1 MLISHCGIQNLL
13 VQGVVVGAR
22 PEAVNAASLDIHLG
36 RYLLEEIPCNSIEGI
51 PPYRVISLSQRDPL
65 TMRKAD
71 LEKNGPYRVISLSQ
85 RDPLTMRKVDLEK
98 NGPYLL
104 KPGHFI
110 LAQSEEMFNLPDNV
124 SAEYKLK
131 SSMAR
136 IAIDHAN
143 AGWCDAGW
151 HGSVLTLELVNNSRH
166 HAIVLTQGDGIG
178 QMIFFQH
185 EPVPAHA
192 SYATKGRYNGDKSTQ
207 GIRE

>member
-1 MLISHCGIQNLL
+1 MLISHCGIQKLL
-13 VQGVVVGAR
+13 AQGVIVGAR
-22 PEAVNAASLDIHLG
+22 PEAVNAASLDIQLG
-36 RYLLEEIPCNSIEGI
+36 RYLLEEVPLIGVENANHYHIIC
-51 PPYRVISLSQRDPL
+51 LSQREPL
-65 TMRKAD
+65 KM
-71 LEKNGPYRVISLSQ
+71 Q
-85 RDPLTMRKVDLEK
+85 KVDLEK

-110 LAQSEEMFNLPDNV
+110 LAQSQEMFNLPDNL

-151 HGSVLTLELVNNSRH
+151 NGSVLTLELVNNSRH

>member
-51 PPYRVISLSQRDPL
+51 P
-65 TMRKAD
+65 
-71 LEKNGPYRVISLSQ
+71 PYRVISLSQ

-178 QMIFFQH
+178 QMVFFQH